1 MDRRKFL
8 ALLGTS
14 GVASALTTAGEAQ
27 AAPHSFPYYE
37 DSFGVL
43 HDTTRCIGCRRC
55 EEACQKV
62 NNLPMPDK
70 PFTDLEVTN
79 TRRRT
84 TAAAWTVVNKYEVN
98 GKPFFRKLQCFH
110 CNDPACAAS
119 CFTKCYTKMPDGAV
133 VYDGSQCV
141 GCRYCMVACPFN
153 VPGYQ
158 YDRAWTPFVQK
169 CTFCQPLLAK
179 GELPACVNAC
189 PVDAITFG
197 RRSDL
202 IKIAH
207 DRIANNPGLYIN
219 YVYGEVDAGG
229 TAWMVLV
236 PAAGADPGPV
246 DDAPKTASEMKQL
259 GLDPHLGNQPMAEYT
274 YGALGAVPMIVAF
287 WPVVFGGAYAITKR
301 REALNKAEAEKKA
314 GEAKADL
321 AAAVD
326 AAVRKIEETEGSA
339 AAERARRAMTE
350 ALGRREDSGS
360 THGEDK

>member
-8 ALLGTS
+8 ALLGAS
-14 GVASALTTAGEAQ
+14 GAASALATAGEVQ

-37 DSFGVL
+37 DSYGVL
-43 HDTTRCIGCRRC
+43 HDVTRCIGCRRC
-55 EEACQKV
+55 EAACQKI
-62 NNLPMPDK
+62 NNLPEPKK
-70 PFTDLEVTN
+70 PFDDLSVCD
-79 TRRRT
+79 TRRRV
-84 TAAAWTVVNKYEVN
+84 TAYQWTVVNKYEVN

-119 CFTKCYTKMPDGAV
+119 CFTKCYTKLPDGAV

-158 YDRAWTPFVQK
+158 YDRAWDPYVQK
-169 CTFCQPLLAK
+169 CTFCEPLLKK
-179 GELPACVNAC
+179 GQLPACVQAC

-197 RRSDL
+197 KRSDL
-202 IKIAH
+202 IKIAKG
-207 DRIANNPGLYIN
+207 RIKNNPGRYMD
-219 YVYGEVDAGG
+219 YVYGETDAGG

-236 PAAGADPGPV
+236 PAAGANPGPV
-246 DDAPKTASEMKQL
+246 DDAPEAASELKQV
-259 GLDPHLGNQPMAEYT
+259 GLDPHLGNQPMAELT

-301 REALNKAEAEKKA
+301 REAINKADAEKQA
-314 GEAKADL
+314 NDAKADL

-326 AAVRKIEETEGSA
+326 AAVRKIQETEGPE
-339 AAERARRAMTE
+339 AAERARQAMAQ
-350 ALGRREDSGS
+350 ALANRENSGDGR
-360 THGEDK
+360 GEEK